1 MDNASLNIVLK
12 HVQKTL
18 KQASDM
24 LHDTGNFESDQLD
37 SAMTDIE
44 KAMRRIDQAIE
55 EGA

>member
-44 KAMRRIDQAIE
+44 KAMRRIDQAIK